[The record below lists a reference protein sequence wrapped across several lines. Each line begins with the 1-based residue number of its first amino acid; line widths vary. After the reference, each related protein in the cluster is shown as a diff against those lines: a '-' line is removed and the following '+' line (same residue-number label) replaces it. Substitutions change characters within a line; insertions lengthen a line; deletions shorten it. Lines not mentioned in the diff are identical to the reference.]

1 MYVRSGLRSGLSE
14 VINNW
19 PNPIQEFC
27 NARSCHTITIESACY
42 LFFR

>member
-14 VINNW
+14 VIKM
-19 PNPIQEFC
+19 NPIQEFC